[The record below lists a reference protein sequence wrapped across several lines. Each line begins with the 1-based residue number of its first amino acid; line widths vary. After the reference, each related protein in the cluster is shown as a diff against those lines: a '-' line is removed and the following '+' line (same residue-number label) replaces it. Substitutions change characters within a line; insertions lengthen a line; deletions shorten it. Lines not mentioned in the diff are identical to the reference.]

1 MKKSYNVMLLCM
13 LGFGIASVAQNA
25 DKNSELPA
33 GEQTL
38 DPAEV
43 RVQHQQR
50 KTSQTETAI
59 WSEDFANGIPTTW
72 TNAGFNALGA
82 PYSTVFWEYRG
93 PSTTPSNAVGS
104 RGSAAGSQLPILS
117 ATAANGFIIFD
128 SDYLD
133 DNGISGNNGQGS
145 GAAPHLG
152 ALTTPTI
159 NLSGASYVELR
170 MTCYYRY
177 FEGRALVAF
186 SADGGLT
193 WPDTVQ
199 ALTVAVNSST
209 ARNEL
214 VQINVSNYIG
224 NASNAKL
231 RFIFDG
237 TYDDPGAS
245 GAGRGNY
252 YWMIDDIS
260 LTSLPKHELQFTE
273 WNSAPAQDIIF
284 GPASGSSKMGYVAKN
299 PRTDQTRDVTFD
311 ANAINYG
318 YDTLNNVK
326 LRVSILDVNNTLLS
340 VFTST
345 NTTNLNPGDTAN
357 YNDLNTYS
365 TPFKPTAVADY
376 KIVYEVTSD
385 SASVASDTT
394 MIFVT
399 NDKLGIDFNVFS
411 NSLGTSTLGDDGSA
425 LASRIDLVD
434 TTQLTEVWVRISA
447 STVAGGSVEIE
458 VYDTLGFDYVAGF
471 QASSLVGVGTS
482 TYTITP
488 TDVTNGYF
496 LMPVTDGVNPWVELT
511 KQSYYIVVRMYS
523 NTGANPILIAN
534 DKTFNQPRASS
545 IMYNV
550 SAARWYSGYTN
561 SYTLNAPLIRGI
573 IATGIGIDED
583 QLTKA
588 ISIAPNPANEYVTIS
603 VAQSLGNLDIRMMDL
618 SGRTVYEE
626 KSAIQSVGE
635 KKIDVSKL
643 PKGVY
648 LLSISNANAQTSYK
662 IVVN

>member
-1 MKKSYNVMLLCM
+1 MKKSYNLMLLCM
-13 LGFGIASVAQNA
+13 LGFGLASFAQNN
-25 DKNSELPA
+25 DKGSETSA
-33 GEQTL
+33 NEQTL

-43 RVQHQQR
+43 RVQHQR

-72 TNAGFNALGA
+72 TNAGFNATGA

-93 PSTTPSNAVGS
+93 PTTTPTNAVGS

-117 ATAANGFIIFD
+117 ATASNGFIIFD

-199 ALTVAVNSST
+199 ALSVAVNSST

-273 WNSAPAQDIIF
+273 WNSAPPQDIIF
-284 GPASGSSKMGYVAKN
+284 GPASGSSKMGYLAKN
-299 PRTDQTRDVTFD
+299 SRTDQTRDVTFD

-326 LRVSILDVNNTLLS
+326 LNVKILDANNTLLS

-345 NTTNLNPGDTAN
+345 NNTNLNPGDTAN

-365 TPFKPTAVADY
+365 TPFKATAVGNY
-376 KIVYEVTSD
+376 KLVYEVTSD
-385 SASVASDTT
+385 SASVTSDTT
-394 MIFVT
+394 MIYVT
-399 NDKLGIDFNVFS
+399 NDQLGIDFNVFS
-411 NSLGTSTLGDDGSA
+411 NSLGTSTLGEDGSA

-434 TTQLTEVWVRISA
+434 TTHLTEVWVRISA

-458 VYDTLGFDYVAGF
+458 VYDTTGFDYVSGF
-471 QASSLVGVGTS
+471 PASSFVGVGTT

-496 LMPVTDGVNPWVELT
+496 IIPVTDGVNPWVELN
-511 KQSYYIVVRMYS
+511 KASYFIAVRMYS
-523 NTGANPILIAN
+523 NTGANHILIAN

-550 SAARWYSGYTN
+550 TAARWYSGYTN

-573 IATGIGIDED
+573 IATGIGIEED
-583 QLTKA
+583 QLTRA
-588 ISIAPNPANEYVTIS
+588 ISIAPNPASAFVTIRI
-603 VAQSLGNLDIRMMDL
+603 AQSLGTLDIRMMDI
-618 SGRTVYEE
+618 SGRIVYEE
-626 KSAIQSVGE
+626 KDAINSVGE
-635 KKIDVSKL
+635 KKIDVSQF

-648 LLSISNANAQTSYK
+648 LLSVSNLSAQTTYK
-662 IVVN
+662 IIVN